1 MAFIIYL
8 FTAVLILDCAVLVL
22 LILMQLPKKEAGAG
36 LAFGSG
42 ATDAL
47 FGAGSGNFLTKAT
60 KWSAG
65 ILFGL
70 AIFLSVMQSKYSRHE
85 GTRFHQ
91 LLQEAQARQAA
102 AVPAP
107 NDLGVPPAVTA
118 STNAPLGENPAP
130 APVTA
135 PAPAPVTTPTAAS
148 NAAPAMPK

>member
-8 FTAVLILDCAVLVL
+8 FTAVLVLDCAVLVL

-65 ILFGL
+65 ILFAL
-70 AIFLSVMQSKYSRHE
+70 AMVLSVLQSKYGRRE
-85 GTRFHQ
+85 GSEFHR

-102 AVPAP
+102 AAAPAP
-107 NDLGVPPAVTA
+107 NDLPVPPVTG
-118 STNAPLGENPAP
+118 STNAPLVENPATTATPAP
-130 APVTA
+130 APASA
-135 PAPAPVTTPTAAS
+135 PAS
-148 NAAPAMPK
+148 NATPAMPK

>member
-1 MAFIIYL
+1 MAFIIYF
-8 FTAVLILDCAVLVL
+8 FTAILFLDCAVLVL

-70 AIFLSVMQSKYSRHE
+70 SIFLSVMQSKYGRRE
-85 GTRFHQ
+85 GTEFHR

-107 NDLGVPPAVTA
+107 AGNEVPALA
-118 STNAPLGENPAP
+118 GSNAPMGETPAPSTSVPLTTPAP
-130 APVTA
+130 APS
-135 PAPAPVTTPTAAS
+135 PAPAS
-148 NAAPAMPK
+148 NAAPMTPK